1 MQNPA
6 GLHVGNEQA
15 EFGKDA
21 GQQVVQ
27 LIGQPRRQPRLPF
40 EASDD
45 LTQMNESVGRGLCG
59 FGLLEQSETGR
70 TKTFDRVGL
79 AFGKEGQAVVLITG
93 RLANG
98 DGFRKRELAQKGLE
112 VGGILAGRVEAD
124 MEMHIGEAL
133 VNVVKEAADV
143 VIACLGLD
151 ELGRGADG
159 VEPAIEKRNVMA
171 ITSGVKAD
179 TDGHDRVESSS
190 RIGHGA
196 NSRKKANAGKQAVR
210 PPQSFDVGN
219 PCDERSSRKMQQ
231 NLRPRSEGSIFRKRS
246 SLRG

>member
-1 MQNPA
+1 M
-6 GLHVGNEQA
+6 
-15 EFGKDA
+15 
-21 GQQVVQ
+21 
-27 LIGQPRRQPRLPF
+27 
-40 EASDD
+40 
-45 LTQMNESVGRGLCG
+45 
-59 FGLLEQSETGR
+59 
-70 TKTFDRVGL
+70 
-79 AFGKEGQAVVLITG
+79 LITG

-151 ELGRGADG
+151 ELGRATDG

-196 NSRKKANAGKQAVR
+196 NSRKKANAGKQAARVLRNPLTWVILVMNGRAVR
-210 PPQSFDVGN
+210 CNKTSGQGRRDQSSGRGRASGVSRDLHATSTGAPVCHDGAPGKKRTWAGQQEN
-219 PCDERSSRKMQQ
+219 SGCNERSKDRVCARSQNRTRRYESRPLSCAEIL
-231 NLRPRSEGSIFRKRS
+231 N
-246 SLRG
+246 